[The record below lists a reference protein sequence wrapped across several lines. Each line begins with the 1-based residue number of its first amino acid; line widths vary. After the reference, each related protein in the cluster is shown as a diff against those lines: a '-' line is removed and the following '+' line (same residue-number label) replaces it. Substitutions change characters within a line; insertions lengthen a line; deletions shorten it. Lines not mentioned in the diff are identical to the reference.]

1 MLVGEA
7 SVRFPPWPDPPVD
20 LDMFYLFYYY

>member
-20 LDMFYLFYYY
+20 LDMFYLFY